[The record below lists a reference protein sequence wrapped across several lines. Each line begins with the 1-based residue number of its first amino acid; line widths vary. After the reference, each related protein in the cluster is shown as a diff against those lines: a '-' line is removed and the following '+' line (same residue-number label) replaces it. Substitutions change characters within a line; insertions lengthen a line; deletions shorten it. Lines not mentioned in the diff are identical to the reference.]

1 MSYPILFPLHYCFY
15 KAPLFTY
22 RGQYFFIC
30 LLILPTHLLHSS
42 PHSHLV
48 STVDKFNL
56 STTSFF
62 IVHVS
67 QPSNATGH
75 TNVLTILF
83 FRSFFRPFVKSS
95 FDLLKDSFAIAILA
109 FTSSTQ
115 VPFSVITAPRHL
127 NVATC
132 STC

>member
-1 MSYPILFPLHYCFY
+1 SL
-15 KAPLFTY
+15 
-22 RGQYFFIC
+22 
-30 LLILPTHLLHSS
+30 LLIQSTSLHLPRPVLLHLYSFS
-42 PHSHLV
+42 CQLTCSILLHAHISKAFH
-48 STVDKFNL
+48 L

-67 QPSNATGH
+67 QPYNATGH

-83 FRSFFRPFVKSS
+83 FKSFFRPCVKSS